1 MAEITLTV
9 QVSIPVSLTHDVKLP
24 DLTLARPSLAVPISE
39 HNAAISDIASDR
51 ASM

>member
-24 DLTLARPSLAVPISE
+24 DLKTLREHALAVKRSQE
-39 HNAAISDIASDR
+39 DLGGFR
-51 ASM
+51 AGR